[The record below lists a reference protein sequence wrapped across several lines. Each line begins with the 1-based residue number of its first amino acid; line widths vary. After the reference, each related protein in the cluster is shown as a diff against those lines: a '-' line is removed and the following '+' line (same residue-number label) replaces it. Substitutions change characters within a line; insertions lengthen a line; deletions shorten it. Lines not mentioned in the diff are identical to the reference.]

1 MEPENMQWEQLEQQ
15 AAAAARELLQ
25 KAHVPHGGIV
35 VVGCSTSEIM
45 GGSIGKASSMAAA
58 GAVYR
63 GLAPVLAK
71 AGVFLAAQC
80 CEHLNPRHCSRA
92 SRPETVA
99 AAGKR
104 AASAARGGSFCH
116 HRLAEHESP
125 HCAGGH

>member
-58 GAVYR
+58 GLYTAALR
-63 GLAPVLAK
+63 RCWQRRAF
-71 AGVFLAAQC
+71 FLR
-80 CEHLNPRHCSRA
+80 L
-92 SRPETVA
+92 
-99 AAGKR
+99 
-104 AASAARGGSFCH
+104 SAANT
-116 HRLAEHESP
+116 
-125 HCAGGH
+125 

>member
-25 KAHVPHGGIV
+25 KAYVPHGGIV

-80 CEHLNPRHCSRA
+80 CEHLNRA
-92 SRPETVA
+92 IVLEQA
-99 AAGKR
+99 ALKPWQQPVNVLPQPHA
-104 AASAARGGSFCH
+104 GGSF
-116 HRLAEHESP
+116 ATTAWQNMKAP
-125 HCAGGH
+125 TA

>member
-71 AGVFLAAQC
+71 AGVFLAA
-80 CEHLNPRHCSRA
+80 S
-92 SRPETVA
+92 
-99 AAGKR
+99 
-104 AASAARGGSFCH
+104 AAST
-116 HRLAEHESP
+116 
-125 HCAGGH
+125 

>member
-80 CEHLNPRHCSRA
+80 CEHL

-104 AASAARGGSFCH
+104 AASTARGRLLCH